1 MTELS
6 WLCFKFSSSPSLS
19 HGQTQWDSW
28 GWAERGEEGE
38 AIKGGHP
45 RNRSD
50 LSDERGGPWLRC
62 TGPPAGPHTTWPLPG
77 RPPQLYEL
85 YGTPPCL
92 HGLLLIHCSIIH
104 SPHFATDLYI
114 FPCKCN
120 AENCF
125 STTANETKAEHSRW
139 TSERPKQFSC
149 MPVTMA

>member
-6 WLCFKFSSSPSLS
+6 WLCFKFSSSPTLS
-19 HGQTQWDSW
+19 HGQTQWDLW

-38 AIKGGHP
+38 ARKGGHP
-45 RNRSD
+45 RNRTD